1 MVRASFGAKVLSLLW
16 APGRADAA
24 GPSLGAVVGFALG
37 PVRSRTLARK
47 EARKDGPSLLRSLI
61 SGADP
66 LVVVE
71 VVVVLAVC
79 CVGSCCIEIVSSSRC
94 SSYNDLLDVFSK
106 RIDWMYLWW
115 WCYLVI
121 VDFVCIDNG
130 NVDCGGIGWFRSC
143 CHSIPIS
150 FNSIINIYNN
160 YYIITT
166 TINTTTITLFYNYH
180 FPVTLA
186 TQSSTTLFI

>member
-1 MVRASFGAKVLSLLW
+1 M
-16 APGRADAA
+16 
-24 GPSLGAVVGFALG
+24 GAVVGFALG

-94 SSYNDLLDVFSK
+94 SGYNDLDFGGMDLLDVFSN
-106 RIDWMYLWW
+106 RMDWMYL
-115 WCYLVI
+115 
-121 VDFVCIDNG
+121 
-130 NVDCGGIGWFRSC
+130 
-143 CHSIPIS
+143 
-150 FNSIINIYNN
+150 
-160 YYIITT
+160 
-166 TINTTTITLFYNYH
+166 
-180 FPVTLA
+180 
-186 TQSSTTLFI
+186 